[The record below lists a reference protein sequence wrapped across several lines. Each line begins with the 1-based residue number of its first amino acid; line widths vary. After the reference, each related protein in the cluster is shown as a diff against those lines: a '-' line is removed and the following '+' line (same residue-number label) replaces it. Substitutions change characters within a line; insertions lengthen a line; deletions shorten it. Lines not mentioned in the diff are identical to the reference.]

1 MLFHGVCKE
10 IVTIEDMYNKIPEC
24 DVLLTHQPPSI
35 GNLGKSFYWDPH
47 KATDWGSDRLR
58 VNLKDKNILVNFS
71 GHVHSGDHERI
82 LYPTLGCDTVF
93 YNVSIKN
100 EQYRVAF
107 QPRYILLNKEDKTV
121 IEMGTTK
128 MITLD

>member
-1 MLFHGVCKE
+1 MNVGIYGGSFNPIHFG
-10 IVTIEDMYNKIPEC
+10 
-24 DVLLTHQPPSI
+24 HI
-35 GNLGKSFYWDPH
+35 GLAKWVVEN
-47 KATDWGSDRLR
+47 TDLDELWLMVSP
-58 VNLKDKNILVNFS
+58 NNPLKDKNILVNFS